1 MARASMIEP
10 VYQDDIHSN
19 RYQQHCDGQWLH
31 GHVFPQHNNIGS
43 KTCRAITRKILN
55 YHVVGKL
62 LNPPYFSI
70 FHREYDGLW
79 IPKAP

>member
-1 MARASMIEP
+1 MIEP

-31 GHVFPQHNNIGS
+31 GHVFPVFPQYNHIGS

-62 LNPPYFSI
+62 LNPPCFSI